1 VSNLPVEVVTTM
13 NYLARLPV
21 FAAALML
28 VAPGAHAF
36 TFGNGGTT
44 GGSGSNGGPTSSYGS
59 TLTSP
64 GSGWL
69 ATPEVKN
76 LDSGNAG
83 GLEGGGTGTP
93 SFRFGAGPFGA
104 GSSQRLAPPAW
115 VGDPL
120 YFERGK

>member
-1 VSNLPVEVVTTM
+1 M

-28 VAPGAHAF
+28 AAPGAHAF

-44 GGSGSNGGPTSSYGS
+44 GSGGNGGATSSYGS
-59 TLTSP
+59 TLTTP
-64 GSGWL
+64 GSGAL
-69 ATPEVKN
+69 ATPEVRN
-76 LDSGNAG
+76 FDSGSAG
-83 GLEGGGTGTP
+83 SLDGGTGFP
-93 SFRFGAGPFGA
+93 SFRFGAGPS